1 MEDYLVRIIAK
12 EAGIRA
18 IACINTNL
26 VNEVARRNDAS
37 VTATAVLGE
46 TLTAAT
52 LLGSLLKIK
61 HRIAIKFDGDGPAG
75 HVLVE
80 SDAYGKVR
88 GYMGNAAVNT
98 LQKDA
103 PSDPY
108 GVKEAIGSGVLHV
121 SKDVKLKELVQSY
134 VPLHD
139 EGVTADVNDYLN
151 SSEQVGSYVSL
162 GVVLDDEGKAQ
173 VAGGILL
180 QNLAD
185 YRGDA
190 LAKLTERLQEM
201 PPIPEQLLAGQKPE
215 DILDTLFSDIEY
227 IMLEERPVYFFCTC
241 SRERVEKA
249 IVSSGEEEIRQL
261 ITDGG
266 ATVDCH
272 FCNEEYEFDTEELE
286 ELLENFE

>member
-18 IACINTNL
+18 IATINTNL
-26 VNEVARRNDAS
+26 VNEVAQRNQAS
-37 VTATAVLGE
+37 ATATAVLGD
-46 TLTAAT
+46 TITAGT

-61 HRIAIKFDGDGPAG
+61 HRIAVKFDGDGPAG
-75 HVLVE
+75 QVVVE

-98 LQKDA
+98 LQEDA
-103 PSDPY
+103 PDDPY

-121 SKDVKLKELVQSY
+121 SKDMKLKELVQSI

-139 EGVTADVNDYLN
+139 DGVTATTNDYLN
-151 SSEQVGSYVSL
+151 NSEQVGSYVSL
-162 GVVLDDEGKAQ
+162 GTILDENGRAQ

-185 YRGDA
+185 YRGDT

-201 PPIPEQLLAGQKPE
+201 PPIPEQLLAGKKPE
-215 DILDTLFSDIEY
+215 DILDALFADVEY
-227 IMLEERPVYFFCTC
+227 IMLEERPVYFYCTC

-249 IVSSGEEEIRQL
+249 LITSGEEEIKQL
-261 ITDGG
+261 IAEGG
-266 ATVDCH
+266 AKVDCH
-272 FCNEEYEFDTEELE
+272 FCHDEYEFDVEDLE
-286 ELLENFE
+286 ELLEEL